1 MYGHSN
7 TCISLPK
14 PSKTT
19 YAFVLFKSFS
29 TCLTASLIFPTIL
42 YIHMYIYSYIVGQL
56 AVDWAAPML
65 GAPSIVGARNQ
76 GS

>member
-19 YAFVLFKSFS
+19 YAFVWFKSF
-29 TCLTASLIFPTIL
+29 LTASLIFPTIL
-42 YIHMYIYSYIVGQL
+42 YIHMYINSYIVGQL

-65 GAPSIVGARNQ
+65 GAPSIVGVRNQ